1 MVDAIKN
8 REIDLIINT
17 PSGHRP
23 KKDQVS
29 IRAVAVA
36 HNIPLIT
43 TISGA
48 AASVQGIE
56 ALLQEEIRVKS
67 LQEYHPQVA

>member
-1 MVDAIKN
+1 
-8 REIDLIINT
+8 
-17 PSGHRP
+17 
-23 KKDQVS
+23 
-29 IRAVAVA
+29 VAVA

-56 ALLQEEIRVKS
+56 ALLHEEIQVKS
-67 LQEYHPQVA
+67 LQEYHQKLSSRVVGTQRPIDPFNPRE